1 MESRETR
8 ACGESPGA
16 LIITSSERYGTLHMA
31 VSLSE
36 LLQLPVEERLKLVE
50 ALWDSI
56 AEFPEALELS
66 AAQKQELDRRLAD
79 YERDPEAGVPWAELK
94 QVSGAKSLTSSMF
107 CTGDS
112 PSSPRFTEKL
122 TGN

>member
-1 MESRETR
+1 
-8 ACGESPGA
+8 
-16 LIITSSERYGTLHMA
+16 MA
-31 VSLSE
+31 VNLSE

-79 YERDPEAGVPWAELK
+79 YESDPEAGVPWAELK
-94 QVSGAKSLTSSMF
+94 QRLLAT
-107 CTGDS
+107 
-112 PSSPRFTEKL
+112 R
-122 TGN
+122 